1 MPDLTYD
8 GFMRIAFVPTIA
20 NLASPTAVELNGG
33 TSVDLTPYLT
43 PDGFAFSADT
53 GNVDNT
59 KMNSTAN
66 SNRVGRRSYTLSVTY
81 VRSTDVAGIAVET
94 ALTYKALGFLVVR
107 KTIASG
113 LTSGRRRRSRCTR
126 SRSARPTRRRLLRIR
141 CRRSRCR
148 SRSPLTRRRSL
159 RRPPSPDGVD
169 RRDPGAG

>member
-81 VRSTDVAGIAVET
+81 VRSTDVGGVAVET

-107 KTIASG
+107 NNIAYATTFVAAQKVQVYPIECGEANPASPAPDT
-113 LTSGRRRRSRCTR
+113 LQTVTV
-126 SRSARPTRRRLLRIR
+126 
-141 CRRSRCR
+141 
-148 SRSPLTRRRSL
+148 PLTVTAD
-159 RRPPSPDGVD
+159 PKTVTSPATV
-169 RRDPGAG
+169 A